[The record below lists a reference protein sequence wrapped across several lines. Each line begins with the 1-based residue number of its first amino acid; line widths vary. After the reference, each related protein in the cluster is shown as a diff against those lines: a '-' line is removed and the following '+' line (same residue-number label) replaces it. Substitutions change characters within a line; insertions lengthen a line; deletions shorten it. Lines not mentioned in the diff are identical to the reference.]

1 MLNQILCSLFLIC
14 ADVQSPAIDVL
25 SADDGLPQWSQ
36 VAPHAAPII
45 QRWEGTGPVENC
57 RQSTR
62 GVCYRAYLD
71 TIAEPD
77 VPTIGHGQTRLFNV
91 DGSVRRYVRMGD
103 LLTAEDADLQFSIG
117 LQVQYWRPYRR
128 CLDVS
133 GIDPRT
139 EASFVSLTWN
149 IGTGGVC
156 RSTALRR
163 LNGGDLAGAC
173 EAMTW
178 WNRAGGRVV
187 RGLVNRRADEKRLC
201 LQGWV
206 RA

>member
-1 MLNQILCSLFLIC
+1 MLSNILCSLFLIC
-14 ADVQSPAIDVL
+14 ADVQSPAIDIL
-25 SADDGLPQWSQ
+25 SADDGLPTWSQ
-36 VAPHAAPII
+36 VTPHATPII

-57 RQSTR
+57 GQSSR
-62 GVCYRAYLD
+62 GICYRAYLD

-77 VPTIGHGQTRLFNV
+77 VPTIGHGQTRLFNA
-91 DGSVRRYVRMGD
+91 DGSVRRAVRMGD
-103 LLTAEDADLQFSIG
+103 LLTAEEADRQFSIG
-117 LQVQYWRPYRR
+117 LQVQYWQPYRR